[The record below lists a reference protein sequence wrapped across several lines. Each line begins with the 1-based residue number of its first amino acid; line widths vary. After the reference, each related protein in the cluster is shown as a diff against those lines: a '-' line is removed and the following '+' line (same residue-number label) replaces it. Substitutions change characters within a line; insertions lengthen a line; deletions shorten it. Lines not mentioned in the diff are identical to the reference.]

1 MTRPTQTAS
10 NLQPSVLLLKDLT
23 LKDLTVKHIYAFTE
37 NERAYVQ
44 AANEE
49 LLRRLRNVAE
59 INGVQGN
66 VNLAPDGSGFVS
78 NS

>member
-10 NLQPSVLLLKDLT
+10 NLQPSVLLVKDLI
-23 LKDLTVKHIYAFTE
+23 VKHIYAFTE

-44 AANEE
+44 VANDE

-66 VNLAPDGSGFVS
+66 VNLAPDGSGFIS